1 MFQIK
6 TPFYDDVDAWV
17 KADTSHLYYLFPTQ
31 QKNTNFVDFCSA
43 VLDNNKV
50 PVIITNI
57 AGMNNHYPPNLRNAM
72 SLSDDVLVY
81 EVAKMGLNT
90 VLKARADFFVN
101 LKGGIIWT
109 QS

>member
-6 TPFYDDVDAWV
+6 TAFYDGVDEWV
-17 KADTSHLYYLFPTQ
+17 KADLSHLYYIFPTQ

-57 AGMNNHYPPNLRNAM
+57 GGMGNYYPPNLRNAIA
-72 SLSDDVLVY
+72 LSDDVLVY
-81 EVAKMGLNT
+81 EATKMGMDK
-90 VLKARADFFVN
+90 VLKSKAKFFVN
-101 LKGGIIWT
+101 LKGGVIWT
-109 QS
+109 Q